1 MMNECQSKGLDLPRK
16 IIKVY
21 LNLLNL
27 MRQNPG
33 KTFAQV
39 CGSIEEEINKGTGEP
54 SGTEDAEEIE
64 EL

>member
-1 MMNECQSKGLDLPRK
+1 
-16 IIKVY
+16 
-21 LNLLNL
+21 